1 MMIRSVQQGRQK
13 QTKSIKGVGASQS
26 YLQSTKQILSQVN
39 NQLPKQ
45 VSRIQ
50 IDIQKLR
57 TTSGVAT
64 KTISRANIKHESKKS
79 RLLKGTKVRRTS
91 RKCK

>member
-26 YLQSTKQILSQVN
+26 YLQSTKQILSQV

-91 RKCK
+91 RKRK